1 MRTVFTAAASA
12 ALAAALTW
20 SPPVMAQPKT
30 VKQCKDEWIANKDS
44 IKAGGKTQK
53 AYIAE
58 CRGIPV
64 AVRAASVAAVLA
76 RGQYPTEAEAKAGC
90 PGDGVVW
97 VNLRSKISHEP
108 GSRSYGATQA
118 GAYMCEKESAAAGF
132 RAGKTARDPA
142 RDPSKEAAK
151 PASG

>member
-1 MRTVFTAAASA
+1 
-12 ALAAALTW
+12 
-20 SPPVMAQPKT
+20 
-30 VKQCKDEWIANKDS
+30 
-44 IKAGGKTQK
+44 
-53 AYIAE
+53 
-58 CRGIPV
+58 
-64 AVRAASVAAVLA
+64 VLA

-90 PGDGVVW
+90 PGDSVVW

-132 RAGKTARDPA
+132 RTGKTARDPA
-142 RDPSKEAAK
+142 RDSSKEAAK